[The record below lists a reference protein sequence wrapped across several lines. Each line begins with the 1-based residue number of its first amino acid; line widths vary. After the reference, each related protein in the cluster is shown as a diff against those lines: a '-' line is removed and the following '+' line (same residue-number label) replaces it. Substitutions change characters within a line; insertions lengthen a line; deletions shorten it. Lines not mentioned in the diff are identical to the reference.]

1 MNITA
6 GFAKITIPLRAD
18 QVDFS
23 TVLAPEPGLQPD
35 VTLHIDASGVPLKV
49 TFRGKNSHK
58 SLQALVPGAFVV
70 IQGKL
75 GPGGE
80 VLEVGITLQM
90 PKLTSEPT
98 PDVAAA

>member
-23 TVLAPEPGLQPD
+23 AVLAPEPGPQPD
-35 VTLHIDASGVPLKV
+35 VTLQIDASGVPLKV
-49 TFRGKNSHK
+49 TFRGKNFRK
-58 SLQALVPGAFVV
+58 SLKALVPGAFVV

-75 GPGGE
+75 GPNGE
-80 VLEVGITLQM
+80 ILEAGIALQM
-90 PKLTSEPT
+90 PKPASEPT
-98 PDVAAA
+98 PDAA